1 MLLTA
6 NTPATVYSSKG
17 GDLALSAPTCRQ
29 RIVRHGG
36 RPDPANDRSP
46 YSCATA
52 PGDKPPAA
60 GCVQEQG
67 GQTGSSM
74 LTNPGLSWNP
84 LGLHARPVQ
93 RRRRMLGLRGRW
105 NELHSLPLS
114 IAFEVPP
121 GSYSLLS
128 SSLRL
133 PSPQPPTARGAR
145 AFCCRVAS
153 CYLLVSLACCTSVGH
168 SLRPTPPRATCWR
181 PTAADAG
188 CSCRPGTWLLAAR
201 GTRTTCT
208 ARGENRGVDDA

>member
-17 GDLALSAPTCRQ
+17 GDLALSVPTCRQ

-36 RPDPANDRSP
+36 RPDPANDRTP

-52 PGDKPPAA
+52 PGDKPLAA

-84 LGLHARPVQ
+84 LGPHARPVQ
-93 RRRRMLGLRGRW
+93 RRRRMLGLRGRR

-121 GSYSLLS
+121 GFYSLLS

-133 PSPQPPTARGAR
+133 PSPLPPTARGAR
-145 AFCCRVAS
+145 ALCCRVAS
-153 CYLLVSLACCTSVGH
+153 CYLLVSLECCTSATH
-168 SLRPTPPRATCWR
+168 SGPRRRAPRAGVR
-181 PTAADAG
+181 PPLTLVAA
-188 CSCRPGTWLLAAR
+188 AAR
-201 GTRTTCT
+201 
-208 ARGENRGVDDA
+208 ARGCWLRESLAQRAQPGEETGE

>member
-36 RPDPANDRSP
+36 RPDPANDRTP

-93 RRRRMLGLRGRW
+93 RRRRMLGLRGRR

-121 GSYSLLS
+121 GFYSLLS

-133 PSPQPPTARGAR
+133 PSPQLPNSTRRSSVLLP
-145 AFCCRVAS
+145 S
-153 CYLLVSLACCTSVGH
+153 CLMLLACLPCMLYVGH
-168 SLRPTPPRATCWR
+168 SGPRRRAPRAGVR
-181 PTAADAG
+181 PPLTLVAA
-188 CSCRPGTWLLAAR
+188 AAR
-201 GTRTTCT
+201 
-208 ARGENRGVDDA
+208 ARGCWLREALAQRAQPGERTGE